1 MLRNTLS
8 ASLLAAVALATPA
21 LAEDV
26 TVGRPIEG
34 AVLHQGRLD
43 MVVYYVPVAGD
54 LLEVTATLAP
64 KGGGE
69 AQRVVMGL
77 ADGDSVAFAIPG
89 YQDALYAFSRKGA
102 AVMVSSENGAS
113 LQPEP
118 RIY

>member
-8 ASLLAAVALATPA
+8 ASLLAAAFLATPA

-43 MVVYYVPVAGD
+43 MVVYYVPVNGD
-54 LLEVTATLAP
+54 LLEVTATFAP
-64 KGGGE
+64 QGGGK
-69 AQRVVMGL
+69 AQRVVMAL
-77 ADGDSVAFAIPG
+77 ADGDSVAFAMPG
-89 YQDALYAFSRKGA
+89 YQDTLYAFSRAGA
-102 AVMVSSENGAS
+102 AVTVSSESGAS
-113 LQPEP
+113 LQTKP